1 MLHLINR
8 LFDLLID
15 FKAVLGRLL
24 IVLMAILVFIDVIT
38 LQIFDFSL
46 SWIFEVNEY
55 LLLFITFLGATF
67 VLRRNE
73 HIKMDLIL
81 NLLNKKQTRVVEL
94 VNSLVGMIVSLIMT
108 VTGFMTTM
116 NLYEKNILT
125 EAVLSIPRF
134 LIVMIIPIGFL
145 FLTIQFLR
153 MFIFRLKDKE
163 L

>member
-1 MLHLINR
+1 MMHLINR

-46 SWIFEVNEY
+46 SWIFEVNEH